1 MKTSKTPDT
10 IVKSPAI
17 KHTPTLASE
26 FQAAYDFFN
35 ARLFNSELPDC
46 IIVLCNNNKRT
57 LGYYHKGQYVETT
70 SGTRLDKISL
80 NPQWFIERGIRC
92 TLSTLVHE
100 MCHLWAYNFLTP
112 PPRAGYH
119 CRRWGAKMKE
129 VGLYPSTTGEEGGK
143 EVGQS
148 CSHYIIKGGP
158 FDLACED
165 FLRESPGLTYI
176 HSIQFETGYTPLKV
190 ADYAKENSN
199 LEEAFSTVS
208 PYASGSVKTNKSNRI
223 KYSCPNCKTNVWGKE
238 GLSLRCGACESPF
251 IIAD

>member
-35 ARLFNSELPDC
+35 ARLFSSELPDC

-70 SGTRLDKISL
+70 KGTRLDKISL

-119 CRRWGAKMKE
+119 CRRWGPK
-129 VGLYPSTTGEEGGK
+129 
-143 EVGQS
+143 
-148 CSHYIIKGGP
+148 
-158 FDLACED
+158 
-165 FLRESPGLTYI
+165 
-176 HSIQFETGYTPLKV
+176 
-190 ADYAKENSN
+190 
-199 LEEAFSTVS
+199 
-208 PYASGSVKTNKSNRI
+208 
-223 KYSCPNCKTNVWGKE
+223 
-238 GLSLRCGACESPF
+238 
-251 IIAD
+251 